1 MKNFIFGGDSD
12 NSVATSAGLAF
23 LRIFAGLSMAFGH
36 GIKKLP
42 PAEGFVGAVKGM
54 GFPAPELFAWAAALS
69 EFGGGILLAL
79 GLATRLSS
87 LMVFGTMVVAFAGVH
102 LRDPFEKQ
110 EMALLYLVIS
120 LLFVLRGAGSWSID
134 ALIRGKR

>member
-1 MKNFIFGGDSD
+1 
-12 NSVATSAGLAF
+12 
-23 LRIFAGLSMAFGH
+23 MAFGH
-36 GIKKLP
+36 GINKLP
-42 PAEGFVGAVKGM
+42 PSEGFVGAVRGM
-54 GFPAPELFAWAAALS
+54 GFPAAEAFAWAAALS
-69 EFGGGILLAL
+69 EFAGGILLAL

-102 LRDPFEKQ
+102 LRDPFAKQ
-110 EMALLYLVIS
+110 EMALLYLFVS